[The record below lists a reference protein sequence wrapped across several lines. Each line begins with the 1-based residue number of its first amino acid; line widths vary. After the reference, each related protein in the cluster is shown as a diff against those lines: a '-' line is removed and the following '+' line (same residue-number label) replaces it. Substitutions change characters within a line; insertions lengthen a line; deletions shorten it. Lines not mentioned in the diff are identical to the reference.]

1 MTTKKQHCDL
11 SIVIP
16 ALNEEECIADLVQ
29 EIYSLWESEELPKT
43 TEVIFVD
50 DGSTDGTK
58 QEIEKARRKYPKFA
72 IRLLSHTRTFG
83 QTQALALG
91 FQQSTGEIVVAL
103 DGDGQ
108 NDPAD
113 IPALLAKQREAGVD
127 CVSGW
132 RAQRDG
138 DKGLR
143 KGFSKVANAMLIKAS
158 GVAIHDSGCTLK
170 AYRGDVIRQVPLFGD
185 MHRII
190 PFQIEALGGTTAE
203 IPVNHRARLAGASK
217 YSLGRTFRVLQDIIV
232 VYFVKRFMLR
242 PMHLLGSLGSLVMTI
257 GVIGF
262 LIAVALKLLGV
273 FDFVETPVLLLS
285 LVLGIGGLNM
295 MGIGLIAEM
304 LNRRR
309 GSGNPLPHPFGWS
322 EH

>member
-1 MTTKKQHCDL
+1 MKLEKESVEL

-16 ALNEEECIADLVQ
+16 VLNEEQCIPELLRELNTELESGAIPVQTELV
-29 EIYSLWESEELPKT
+29 
-43 TEVIFVD
+43 FVD
-50 DGSTDGTK
+50 DGSTDGTLLA
-58 QEIEKARRKYPKFA
+58 IEVARQKYPNLD
-72 IRLLSHTRTFG
+72 IRVIRHNRTFG

-91 FQQSTGEIVVAL
+91 FQQSRGEIVVAL

-113 IPALLAKQREAGVD
+113 ISLLIENQRTLGVD

-132 RAQRDG
+132 RQERHG
-138 DKGLR
+138 DRGLR
-143 KGFSKVANAMLIKAS
+143 IGFSKVANAMLMKAS
-158 GVAIHDSGCTLK
+158 GVTIHDSGCTLK
-170 AYRGDVIRQVPLFGD
+170 AYRGEVIRSVSLFGD

-203 IPVNHRARLAGASK
+203 IPVNHRQRTAGKSK
-217 YSLGRTFRVLQDIIV
+217 YSLGRIFRVLQDIIV

-242 PMHLLGSLGSLVMTI
+242 PMHLLGSLGSLVFLI
-257 GVIGF
+257 GAIGF
-262 LIAVALKLLGV
+262 LVAVSLKLLGV
-273 FDFVETPVLLLS
+273 FDFVETPALLIS

-304 LNRRR
+304 LNRRT
-309 GSGNPLPHPFGWS
+309 GSRDSLPHPFGWT

>member
-1 MTTKKQHCDL
+1 MTTRKDKKEL

-16 ALNEEECIADLVQ
+16 VLNEKECIADLVQ
-29 EIYSLWESEELPKT
+29 EIHSLWHSGELPQAI
-43 TEVIFVD
+43 EVIFVD
-50 DGSTDGTK
+50 DGSTDGT
-58 QEIEKARRKYPKFA
+58 QHEIEMVRRKYRTLP
-72 IRLLSHTRTFG
+72 IRLLSHNRTFG

-113 IPALLAKQREAGVD
+113 IPALLAKQREAAVD

-132 RAQRDG
+132 RVQRDG

-170 AYRGDVIRQVPLFGD
+170 AYRGDVIRRVPLFGD

-203 IPVNHRARLAGASK
+203 IPVNHRARFAGTSK

-242 PMHLLGSLGSLVMTI
+242 PMHLLGSLGSFVLTI

-304 LNRRR
+304 LNRRT

-322 EH
+322 EN

>member
-1 MTTKKQHCDL
+1 MKPKNRTVEL
-11 SIVIP
+11 SVIIP
-16 ALNEEECIADLVQ
+16 VLNEEQCIPGLLSEINAEIECGAIPLST
-29 EIYSLWESEELPKT
+29 EI
-43 TEVIFVD
+43 IFVD
-50 DGSTDGTK
+50 DGSTDATLM
-58 QEIEKARRKYPKFA
+58 EIERAPQTYPDLN
-72 IRLLSHTRTFG
+72 IRVMRHNRTFG

-91 FQQSTGEIVVAL
+91 FQQSRGDIVVAL

-113 IPALLAKQREAGVD
+113 ISLLIEKQRVSGVD

-132 RAQRDG
+132 RSERNG
-138 DKGLR
+138 DRGLR
-143 KGFSKVANAMLIKAS
+143 IGFSKIANAMLMKAS

-170 AYRGDVIRQVPLFGD
+170 AYRGKVIRSVPLFGD

-190 PFQIEALGGTTAE
+190 PFQIEALGGTIAE
-203 IPVNHRARLAGASK
+203 IPVSHRRRTAGKSK

-242 PMHLLGSLGSLVMTI
+242 PMHLLGSLGGLVLLI

-262 LIAVALKLLGV
+262 FVAVGLRLFGI
-273 FDFVETPVLLLS
+273 FDLVETPALLIS
-285 LVLGIGGLNM
+285 SVLGIGGLNM

-304 LNRRR
+304 LNRRA
-309 GSGNPLPHPFGWS
+309 GSNHTLPHPLGWT
-322 EH
+322 EQ